1 MLMMNADVPG
11 VRLKSVDRRRIPHRG
26 VKEHFS
32 VSWMVAGR
40 TETWR
45 RGRTRV
51 YSTGTIIV
59 GQPGEVHNDLR
70 VDSPVSYRI
79 ATFDAERVERARMAL
94 GVPATGQLDFGEI
107 DRRSP
112 EAACVRRM
120 HRVLFAPQTALA
132 VQEEAI
138 SDGLSA
144 LIGIARRRRPPGVRP
159 ESPNTIQRAQDFMR
173 ERLVQALRIQD
184 VADAVGVDQF
194 RLIRAFRHH
203 VGISPYEWLTHLRV
217 QRAKTLLAE
226 GHSATEVAQLL
237 GYCDQS
243 QLHRHFRRIV
253 GTTPGE
259 YARVVGGRR

>member
-1 MLMMNADVPG
+1 
-11 VRLKSVDRRRIPHRG
+11 
-26 VKEHFS
+26 
-32 VSWMVAGR
+32 
-40 TETWR
+40 
-45 RGRTRV
+45 
-51 YSTGTIIV
+51 
-59 GQPGEVHNDLR
+59 
-70 VDSPVSYRI
+70 
-79 ATFDAERVERARMAL
+79 
-94 GVPATGQLDFGEI
+94 
-107 DRRSP
+107 
-112 EAACVRRM
+112 
-120 HRVLFAPQTALA
+120 
-132 VQEEAI
+132 
-138 SDGLSA
+138 
-144 LIGIARRRRPPGVRP
+144 
-159 ESPNTIQRAQDFMR
+159 MR